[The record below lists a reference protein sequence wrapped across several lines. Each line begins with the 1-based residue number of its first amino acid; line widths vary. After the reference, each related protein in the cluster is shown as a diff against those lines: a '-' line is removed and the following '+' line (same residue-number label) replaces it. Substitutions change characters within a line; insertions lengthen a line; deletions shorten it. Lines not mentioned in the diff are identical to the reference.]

1 MTQREIGSK
10 AATVVSSQETL
21 AGSWTSFMVR
31 STMQR
36 PSAIKGKQGFKF
48 SMLERCSLT
57 TYESLREI
65 DIEIAN
71 TPVSVIEFH
80 NG

>member
-1 MTQREIGSK
+1 MGSR

-36 PSAIKGKQGFKF
+36 PSAIKGKQGFKLAI
-48 SMLERCSLT
+48 SEKCSLT
-57 TYESLREI
+57 TYKSLREI
-65 DIEIAN
+65 YIEIAD
-71 TPVSVIEFH
+71 TPVSVIKFD
-80 NG
+80 N